1 MALSKQMKEKQCMN
15 LQKQSS
21 FWRSL
26 RLFFSALIVLPLALT
41 LIVIRR
47 SLLLVQKL
55 RIRRP
60 MIKEPIHFI
69 RSESV
74 EQIDEWNNYDEE
86 KKTQEWLAAFDDD
99 QILENA
105 RYVAEYNYHLP
116 NKQNNEQND
125 LTKFPEIPYDDP
137 LR

>member
-1 MALSKQMKEKQCMN
+1 MKQKQCTN
-15 LQKQSS
+15 LQKPSS

-26 RLFFSALIVLPLALT
+26 RLFCTGLILLPLALT
-41 LIVIRR
+41 LIAIRR
-47 SLLLVQKL
+47 FLLLVQKL

-116 NKQNNEQND
+116 NEQNNEENN
-125 LTKFPEIPYDDP
+125 LTKYPDVDYDDAIQ
-137 LR
+137 

>member
-1 MALSKQMKEKQCMN
+1 MALSKQTNKKQCMN
-15 LQKQSS
+15 LQKPSS

-41 LIVIRR
+41 L
-47 SLLLVQKL
+47 LLIKQILRFMTL

-60 MIKEPIHFI
+60 MVREPIRTI
-69 RSESV
+69 RLEAM
-74 EQIDEWNNYDEE
+74 EDFEEEE
-86 KKTQEWLAAFDDD
+86 KKTQEWLKNFDDPL
-99 QILENA
+99 ILSNA
-105 RYVAEYNYHLP
+105 RYIAEYNYHLP

-125 LTKFPEIPYDDP
+125 LTKFPDIPYDDP

>member
-1 MALSKQMKEKQCMN
+1 MKQKQCTN

-26 RLFFSALIVLPLALT
+26 RLFFSALLVLPLALIII
-41 LIVIRR
+41 LIRR
-47 SLLLVQKL
+47 SLLLIQL
-55 RIRRP
+55 LFLRRP
-60 MIKEPIHFI
+60 MIKKPIRTI
-69 RSESV
+69 RLEAM
-74 EQIDEWNNYDEE
+74 EDEE
-86 KKTQEWLAAFDDD
+86 KKTQEWLKNFDDPL
-99 QILENA
+99 ILSNA
-105 RYVAEYNYHLP
+105 RYIAEYNYHLP

>member
-15 LQKQSS
+15 SQKPSS

-26 RLFFSALIVLPLALT
+26 RLFFSALIVLPLALI
-41 LIVIRR
+41 LILIRR
-47 SLLLVQKL
+47 SLRLIETIFL
-55 RIRRP
+55 RRP
-60 MIKEPIHFI
+60 MVREPIRTI
-69 RSESV
+69 RLEAM
-74 EQIDEWNNYDEE
+74 ETEDFEEDE
-86 KKTQEWLAAFDDD
+86 KKTQEWLKNFDDPL
-99 QILENA
+99 ILSNA
-105 RYVAEYNYHLP
+105 RYIAEYNYHLP